1 MGKDGQAHTALP
13 GTFQVK
19 GRNSMTTKQDY
30 TPRQETGTAL
40 STLAQEE
47 KKHEEILLFA
57 LSGVLP
63 EGQRLTL
70 HRPLGILALL
80 SSENELPRMLAVQQF
95 TLSELCVLIPL
106 LEAYPDYCPHEVLL
120 ACFNNG
126 SANVTEETIV
136 KCRRRLHAAHMEGF
150 FDQEMRP
157 VRNVLSR
164 TRLKLH
170 EFAVDVT
177 SLLETGYLIRA
188 KSRKPRK

>member
-1 MGKDGQAHTALP
+1 
-13 GTFQVK
+13 
-19 GRNSMTTKQDY
+19 MTTKQHY
-30 TPRQETGTAL
+30 TSQQHPGSAISSLE
-40 STLAQEE
+40 QEE
-47 KKHEEILLFA
+47 KEPEEILLFA

-63 EGQRLTL
+63 ESQRLAL

-80 SSENELPRMLAVQQF
+80 SCEQDLPCMLAVQQF

-126 SANVTEETIV
+126 SANVTEETVV

-188 KSRKPRK
+188 KSMKLRKSQPN

>member
-1 MGKDGQAHTALP
+1 
-13 GTFQVK
+13 
-19 GRNSMTTKQDY
+19 MTTKQQY
-30 TPRQETGTAL
+30 ILEQHSGTAL
-40 STLAQEE
+40 SSPGQEE
-47 KKHEEILLFA
+47 KEAEGLLLFA

-63 EGQRLTL
+63 ESQRLAL

-80 SSENELPRMLAVQQF
+80 SCEDDLPQMLAAQQF

-120 ACFNNG
+120 ACFDNG

-136 KCRRRLHAAHMEGF
+136 KCRRHLHAAHMEGF

-170 EFAVDVT
+170 EFALDVV
-177 SLLETGYLIRA
+177 SLLETGYLIRTKTG
-188 KSRKPRK
+188 KS